1 MHPRPSPREEPDD
14 DVECMLELAPVL
26 TGVDAQDAAVVDQ
39 LARSGTED
47 RAVLGEVVEQ
57 HDAIG
62 DEERVVV
69 RSWK

>member
-1 MHPRPSPREEPDD
+1 
-14 DVECMLELAPVL
+14 MLELAPVL